1 MDTDLEYA
9 DRAVAQ
15 MQRCLEAAR
24 ADVARLVREAQ
35 EMAARVDEMRA
46 ERDQLRLLWDALN
59 AERDVW
65 LARADRAEVSVDAYA
80 DAAGKTREALGV
92 PDALTTVEH
101 VTAELNRLK
110 AAVASAEVRADCA
123 EAERDA
129 WESVVKRG
137 GPWPAPRSDAAKAA
151 RALPGG
157 RDPGAK
163 AYDPGPC
170 ASCRNPIE
178 GHDYYRDRDP
188 DDDGGENYH
197 RDCWAWVKSN
207 GTGPRPRRVKE
218 EYKPSPA
225 IALTAAEVHEALGWN
240 VPAPAAKLP
249 VVPATCGR
257 CEHVARGMVGPTG
270 KQDAGCSAH
279 LGRPWV
285 DADAAPPN
293 WCPLL
298 VSP

>member
-1 MDTDLEYA
+1 MTDTDLEYA

-15 MQRCLEAAR
+15 MQRCLDAAR
-24 ADVARLVREAQ
+24 ADVARLVREVQ
-35 EMAARVDEMRA
+35 EMSARVDEMRA
-46 ERDQLRLLWDALN
+46 ERDRIRLLWDALN

-65 LARADRAEVSVDAYA
+65 YARADRAE
-80 DAAGKTREALGV
+80 
-92 PDALTTVEH
+92 
-101 VTAELNRLK
+101 
-110 AAVASAEVRADCA
+110 
-123 EAERDA
+123 AER
-129 WESVVKRG
+129 
-137 GPWPAPRSDAAKAA
+137 DAAKAA